1 MEHLQMFCKRD
12 KGSGEHEVW
21 DHVLARGIG
30 LSVRVGLLGEV
41 LLDKVLEVQVADML
55 PEVPKVLGVFWC

>member
-41 LLDKVLEVQVADML
+41 LLDKVRVTYML
-55 PEVPKVLGVFWC
+55 PEVAGVLGVFWR